1 MRRNKDNKIG
11 TDVGK
16 CFLGWLKIETVDGNV
31 ESMFFT
37 YSINVLFHL
46 DILPF
51 GGIYIVSSLFYAESV
66 VSNVYADSVI
76 IWSEKDIMYMVMLS

>member
-1 MRRNKDNKIG
+1 
-11 TDVGK
+11 
-16 CFLGWLKIETVDGNV
+16 
-31 ESMFFT
+31 MFFT

-66 VSNVYADSVI
+66 VSNVYADSI
-76 IWSEKDIMYMVMLS
+76 II